1 MIALPLQLSNFL
13 VLPKVLYLKLA
24 WSNRSSGYLSVK
36 NEKIKAILRR
46 ESVRSLLLNPCIILN
61 SKEKIPF

>member
-24 WSNRSSGYLSVK
+24 WSNRSSGYLNVK
-36 NEKIKAILRR
+36 NE
-46 ESVRSLLLNPCIILN
+46 
-61 SKEKIPF
+61 